1 MTPRTCNLCRRA
13 ALPGYAVCGTCLD
26 RLLQVFGPER
36 REVRVERLSAAMPE
50 LQTKGRR
57 AA

>member
-1 MTPRTCNLCRRA
+1 MTRTCSQCRRA
-13 ALPGYAVCGTCLD
+13 ALPGWAVCAGCAD

-36 REVRVERLSAAMPE
+36 REVHIERLSAAMPE

-57 AA
+57 VA